1 MQLDQAA
8 TPGFSGPRRDTGS
21 TARNREYRRRRREG
35 LVIVPIEVKN
45 EEIDTLVA
53 RGLVRQG
60 EREDSPGW
68 GGPDDLPQETGCFN
82 TIEYHARKDGSMRF
96 RVLGINEV
104 PSAEDEPSSSAL
116 SEHRT

>member
-60 EREDSPGW
+60 EREDK
-68 GGPDDLPQETGCFN
+68 
-82 TIEYHARKDGSMRF
+82 HAVEAGIYSVLDSAFAAILSGS
-96 RVLGINEV
+96 LK
-104 PSAEDEPSSSAL
+104 L
-116 SEHRT
+116 